1 MVIAEPRDA
10 ALEETPAGDPGV
22 TEEYPTALA
31 ARIGSRFDLPAPIEA
46 FDFPQK
52 GNIHQDTYLLVCGPG
67 QAPREYLLQRLNH
80 QVFTKPKS
88 VMAAMLASLEAQRFS
103 LASGKLPAGR
113 QWEVITLIPTRGGA
127 PYLECR
133 NRRGAAVWR
142 LMVKIPD
149 CRTYKSL
156 AEIPDRGAQLA
167 VAEETGRGLALYG
180 DFTAGMDVSKLENP
194 LPGYR
199 DTRVYFNQLSS
210 VLAGHR
216 RLEEAAGLLPEDPR
230 VRASTQS
237 HFLVHLPPEDY
248 RRRME
253 DLDLQP
259 FLALARREADYGL
272 TLARALAEGRIRTVA
287 IHGDTKLE
295 NFLFCAR
302 TGQVKS
308 LVDLDT
314 IMPHTWLSDWGDMVR
329 SLANVAGERERSL
342 EKVGADMEI
351 YEALARGFL
360 ATAREVTREE
370 IALMVEAVELIAL
383 ELGVRFLTDYLRGD
397 SYFRLT
403 LADPPDL
410 NKVRAMVQLTL
421 FEKLRQCGGAAR
433 RCIEAS
439 MRLR

>member
-1 MVIAEPRDA
+1 MVSAEPREV
-10 ALEETPAGDPGV
+10 ALDEDPAGDPGV
-22 TEEYPTALA
+22 SEEYPTALA
-31 ARIGSRFDLPAPIEA
+31 ARIGSRFDVPAPLEA

-67 QAPREYLLQRLNH
+67 KQTREYLLQRLNQ
-80 QVFTKPKS
+80 QVFTRPKT
-88 VMAAMLASLEAQRFS
+88 VMRAMLASLEAQRAS
-103 LASGKLPAGR
+103 LAAGKLQAER
-113 QWEVITLIPTRGGA
+113 QWEVITLVPTRGGA
-127 PYLECR
+127 PYLECVS
-133 NRRGAAVWR
+133 RRGTTVWR

-156 AEIPDRGAQLA
+156 AEIPERDGQLA
-167 VAEETGRGLALYG
+167 LAEETGRGLAMYG
-180 DFTAGMDVSKLENP
+180 DFTAGMDVSSLENP

-199 DTRVYFNQLSS
+199 DTRVYFDQFASI
-210 VLAGHR
+210 LAGHR
-216 RLEEAAGLLPEDPR
+216 RLEEAAALLPPNPR
-230 VRASTQS
+230 VLASTQN
-237 HFLVHLPPEDY
+237 HFLVHLPQEEY

-253 DLDLQP
+253 DPDLER
-259 FLALARREADYGL
+259 FIALARGEAEYGL
-272 TLARALAEGRIRTVA
+272 TLARALAAGRVRTVA

-329 SLANVAGERERSL
+329 SLANVAGEKERDL
-342 EKVGADMEI
+342 RKVRVDLEI
-351 YEALARGFL
+351 YAALARGFL
-360 ATAREVTREE
+360 STAREVTREE
-370 IALMVEAVELIAL
+370 VALMAEAVELIAL

-410 NKVRAMVQLTL
+410 NKVRALVQLTL
-421 FEKLRQCGGAAR
+421 FENLRQYGSAAR
-433 RCIEAS
+433 RSIEAA
-439 MRLR
+439 MPRR